1 MTEYTV
7 VTEYKDVL
15 YRTGRYGTWSLSER
29 LHGDSNATEFAIENL
44 VEMGYEV
51 KIEKV
56 YA

>member
-1 MTEYTV
+1 MAEY
-7 VTEYKDVL
+7 YDVL

-29 LHGDSNATEFAIENL
+29 LHSDSNATQFAIDNL

-51 KIEKV
+51 KSEKV

>member
-1 MTEYTV
+1 MAEY
-7 VTEYKDVL
+7 YDVL

-29 LHGDSNATEFAIENL
+29 LHHDAKTEFAIDNL
-44 VEMGYEV
+44 VDMGYEV

>member
-1 MTEYTV
+1 MAEY
-7 VTEYKDVL
+7 YDVL

-29 LHGDSNATEFAIENL
+29 LRGDSNATEFAIKNL
-44 VEMGYEV
+44 IDMGYEV

>member
-1 MTEYTV
+1 MAEY
-7 VTEYKDVL
+7 YDVL